1 MEAGSL
7 WQRVEQNVEW
17 IERRAYELATA
28 ETDRTRALDSK
39 ASQVLAVSAL
49 ATSIAASAL
58 APRLSDAPAYSAWL
72 ASGAALAV
80 IVSAAAS
87 IWALFP
93 RAFLS
98 FTGEEMGNWP
108 TGDFLTQ
115 RPRDVQGRVL
125 NGWLEVILRA
135 RWNNSVKSRLVRLAL
150 TALWVALVLTTVT
163 AGTMTL
169 DG

>member
-1 MEAGSL
+1 MEASRL
-7 WQRVEQNVEW
+7 WQLVERNVEW
-17 IERRAYELATA
+17 IERRAFEAANA
-28 ETDRTRALDSK
+28 ETERTRALDQK

-58 APRLSDAPAYSAWL
+58 ASA
-72 ASGAALAV
+72 AGAAVL
-80 IVSAAAS
+80 ISAAAS

-98 FTGEEMGNWP
+98 LTSEEMGHWA

-115 RPRDVQGRVL
+115 EPRDVQGRIL

-135 RWNNSVKSRLVRLAL
+135 RRNNSVKARLVRVAL
-150 TALWVALVLTTVT
+150 VALWVALVLTTVT
-163 AGTMTL
+163 AGTIVVN
-169 DG
+169 GG